1 MSNIRRL
8 GLRPNANPPDI
19 KMKAPMMAVGISQAR
34 YFARNMSAEE
44 RGEDCNIQRVLPSKE
59 IEGKTNREQ
68 IERVMSELNT
78 KQRSTVITSQA

>member
-1 MSNIRRL
+1 
-8 GLRPNANPPDI
+8 
-19 KMKAPMMAVGISQAR
+19 MKAPMMAVGISQAR

-44 RGEDCNIQRVLPSKE
+44 RGEDCKIQRVFPSKD
-59 IEGKTNREQ
+59 IDGKTNREQ